1 VGNAVRT
8 TERAMRVIAWG
19 VRDVGKSIDVLEA
32 IRVGNAGR
40 LEALLVQDGSLAASR
55 DESGVSAILHARYR
69 SRMDMVDLLLACR
82 PQLDV
87 LEAAALGQTQVVA
100 MHLDAERT
108 AVSTFSGD
116 GFTALHLAAFF
127 AQPEVVALLL
137 RRGAD
142 PNAVARN
149 ASRVSPLH
157 SAVAGRNLDT
167 VRLLLMQG
175 ADPNARQ
182 QGGWTALHAAALHG
196 DMAVA
201 RLLLTRGASPQ
212 AANDDGT
219 TALQIA
225 SEKGHAAMVELMQ
238 FGPAPPPEE

>member
-1 VGNAVRT
+1 VRG
-8 TERAMRVIAWG
+8 AAWG
-19 VRDVGKSIDVLEA
+19 VRDVGKSVNVIEA
-32 IRVGNAGR
+32 IKAGNAGK
-40 LEALLVQDGSLAASR
+40 LEALLAQDGSLAASR

-69 SRMDMVDLLLACR
+69 SRMDMVALLLACR
-82 PQLDV
+82 PKLDV
-87 LEAAALGQTQVVA
+87 FEAAALGETQVVG
-100 MHLDAERT
+100 MHLHAERT
-108 AVSTFSGD
+108 AVSSFSGD

-127 AQPEVVALLL
+127 AQPDVVALLL
-137 RRGAD
+137 RGGAD

-167 VRLLLMQG
+167 VRLLLMHG

-196 DMAVA
+196 DMAVV

-225 SEKGHAAMVELMQ
+225 SDKGHAAIVELMQ
-238 FGPAPPPEE
+238 AGPSPPPEE